1 MSSDFE
7 KRLDKLTIRPTAAE
21 WRDEIM
27 RAARTPPGSVTSD
40 VAPPWW
46 REWLWPCPK
55 AWLGLAA
62 AWGIVLLLQTT
73 EPSEPGE
80 PNNAAPVTW
89 QTFAQLQ
96 KEAESI
102 AQSEDV
108 KKKPSIT
115 PQSAMP
121 QPATR
126 RRSKVN
132 IG

>member
-1 MSSDFE
+1 MNSDFE
-7 KRLDKLTIRPTAAE
+7 KRLGKLTIRPTAAE
-21 WRDEIM
+21 WRREIL
-27 RAARTPPGSVTSD
+27 RAARIPSAPVTPTA
-40 VAPPWW
+40 APPWW

-62 AWGIVLLLQTT
+62 AWGVALLLPAT

-80 PNNAAPVTW
+80 PSNGTPMTW

-102 AQSEDV
+102 AQSADV
-108 KKKPSIT
+108 TEKPFIP
-115 PQSAMP
+115 PQPAMP
-121 QPATR
+121 QPQTS
-126 RRSKVN
+126 RRSKID